1 MVQPV
6 ESFEWIKPMKIST
19 NIEIKVNVAA
29 VITAISGLVLTVA
42 MIYFNL

>member
-19 NIEIKVNVAA
+19 NIEIKVNLAA
-29 VITAISGLVLTVA
+29 VITAISGLVLTIA

>member
-1 MVQPV
+1 MIQPV
-6 ESFEWIKPMKIST
+6 ESFKWINAMKIST

-29 VITAISGLVLTVA
+29 VITAISGLILTIA